1 MNDTKEGYR
10 MQKNNTVTL
19 QLLKRRQKSMGIPY
33 EIIAQ
38 RAHIGSST
46 VKRFFTGGNSS
57 FSSIEKIASV
67 LECNINISID
77 KEGDILL
84 EEQIEKKAL
93 IAVKRVMKT
102 SALELQNPDNKAYR
116 AMVEKAKKQIRKMP
130 RSHIWS

>member
-1 MNDTKEGYR
+1 MIQKEGDDI
-10 MQKNNTVTL
+10 QKNYTATL
-19 QLLKRRQKSMGIPY
+19 QLLKQRQKSMGIPY

-38 RAHIGSST
+38 KAHIGSST

-57 FSSIEKIASV
+57 FATIEKIASV

-77 KEGDILL
+77 KEGDILF
-84 EEQIEKKAL
+84 EEQIERKAL

-102 SALELQNPDNKAYR
+102 SALELQKPDNKAYR